1 MIKRNLLS
9 FSVLLIGISLCLIV
23 GCSDDSSPIDLTGQ
37 WQGQNTNETTGKS
50 WPFSLYIED
59 YPDVLTGIYSDAHR
73 TVSIRNITYEKNQFG
88 FIIDLYPETVT
99 FFGKLDGHNS
109 MSGTW
114 SYSGDSNNGTW
125 YIYRV
130 TSGFDD
136 TTPEPEA
143 TPSENQSNPFSH

>member
-1 MIKRNLLS
+1 MIKRILLS
-9 FSVLLIGISLCLIV
+9 FAFVSAVIALCVIV
-23 GCSDDSSPIDLTGQ
+23 GCSDDSAQVDLTGQ
-37 WQGQNTNETTGKS
+37 WQGQNTNETTGKNWS
-50 WPFSLYIED
+50 FSLYIED
-59 YPDVLTGIYSDAHR
+59 YPDSRSGIYSDSLR
-73 TVSIRNITYEKNQFG
+73 TVSIRNITYEKSQFG

-114 SYSGDSNNGTW
+114 SYSGDSNNGAW

-130 TSGFDD
+130 TSGFED

-143 TPSENQSNPFSH
+143 TPNESQANPFAR